1 MHAVGRGSV
10 CSSKVGVHLLL
21 TLHINIGSFPGQ
33 QRRTET
39 KPQPVKIKLQEIFLN
54 LIPSDHDRSDEVHTS
69 INKPQT
75 QHINVMFRIHHR
87 VRPEDA
93 PNHACALQHQ
103 INLRHAVLASEA
115 LRAVTELKRR
125 YGRHSRHACKLVD
138 ESPSKGLIDGR
149 LHDRVRVYRA
159 DPGPSAAGFVDRQQG
174 FVERH
179 DFIVDFDG
187 CDADKVVGRGLA
199 VGEAGGGADGVND
212 ERRVGKKLGGVD
224 IWKENIGAVSEEHD
238 AFVLRRRGQADGEF
252 FRKAKGR
259 CELGRHRNVGDAEA
273 GHALDA
279 GSEALYFRVLRRSG
293 TRKVRR
299 VVRSTVFLRSEEELK
314 PLSQS
319 THMELPP
326 RSMVSFTATRG
337 VLWATK
343 VVYWRVSKSFKTRR
357 QRARGVQVSGQMGY
371 GGWALERVNW
381 SKMALWSQLRNRQ
394 RKSLSPSRSTPIS
407 TRPRPW
413 QLITDQRDHNIPFG
427 LVDNNVKE
435 LGACCNSTVA
445 DVEEKISGS
454 TVILRMIS
462 RRIPGQVV
470 KIINVLEKFVL
481 RSFT

>member
-1 MHAVGRGSV
+1 MRCSKPRLCSATPDQSAARG
-10 CSSKVGVHLLL
+10 
-21 TLHINIGSFPGQ
+21 
-33 QRRTET
+33 
-39 KPQPVKIKLQEIFLN
+39 
-54 LIPSDHDRSDEVHTS
+54 
-69 INKPQT
+69 
-75 QHINVMFRIHHR
+75 
-87 VRPEDA
+87 A
-93 PNHACALQHQ
+93 
-103 INLRHAVLASEA
+103 ASEA

-238 AFVLRRRGQADGEF
+238 AFVLRRRGEGEAVDRDHPAGVGPVGGLDGVGVSDQVPDGCGSGDPVVRGETAGISGCFAD
-252 FRKAKGR
+252 
-259 CELGRHRNVGDAEA
+259 LGPGKFAEWC
-273 GHALDA
+273 G
-279 GSEALYFRVLRRSG
+279 ALYFAVRGGVEALVAVNPHGAGRRGQWLALRRLEG
-293 TRKVRR
+293 
-299 VVRSTVFLRSEEELK
+299 
-314 PLSQS
+314 
-319 THMELPP
+319 
-326 RSMVSFTATRG
+326 SFG
-337 VLWATK
+337 Q
-343 VVYWRVSKSFKTRR
+343 
-357 QRARGVQVSGQMGY
+357 QRWCT
-371 GGWALERVNW
+371 GGCR
-381 SKMALWSQLRNRQ
+381 
-394 RKSLSPSRSTPIS
+394 SPSRLEDRGQGGVFLLDMLNSAS
-407 TRPRPW
+407 FRPNEVWRLGSREG
-413 QLITDQRDHNIPFG
+413 QLVKNGPLEPTQKQHSNKHKAKAMAAHNPDQRDHNIPFG

-462 RRIPGQVV
+462 RRIQGQVV